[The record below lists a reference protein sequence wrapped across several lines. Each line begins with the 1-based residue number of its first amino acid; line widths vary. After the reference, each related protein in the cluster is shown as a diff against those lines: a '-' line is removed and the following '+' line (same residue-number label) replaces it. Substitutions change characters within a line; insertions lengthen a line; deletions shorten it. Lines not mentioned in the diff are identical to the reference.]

1 MSVERCS
8 TFGLILD
15 SRPEVH
21 HDSTEAAG
29 VARWLVTDLHWC
41 AAGRRYEDNGD
52 NLTHLL
58 VTVNKT
64 DKNSIG
70 GYGSPEKF
78 LQDNSYLLGQQVF
91 TGTRPPPFLLY
102 IRRHTP
108 GVHAQAWG
116 YTWCCSQT
124 HVAHARQPRASLTS
138 PLSVWQMWLQLPY
151 RVLEIH
157 ATTAYVHLYKC
168 ATSQAVVDNG
178 LFVTTKTY
186 AINTVA

>member
-91 TGTRPPPFLLY
+91 TGTPPPPFSPL
-102 IRRHTP
+102 HT
-108 GVHAQAWG
+108 
-116 YTWCCSQT
+116 TS
-124 HVAHARQPRASLTS
+124 HARRARTSVGLHMVLLANTRGSCPPTSRITS

>member
-91 TGTRPPPFLLY
+91 TGTPPPPFLLY

-124 HVAHARQPRASLTS
+124 HVAHARQPRASPRLFRYGRCGCNYPIEYWKYTQR
-138 PLSVWQMWLQLPY
+138 LLMFTYINVQRHRQLLIM
-151 RVLEIH
+151 VFL
-157 ATTAYVHLYKC
+157 
-168 ATSQAVVDNG
+168 
-178 LFVTTKTY
+178 
-186 AINTVA
+186 